1 MQKNNSE
8 ARFPS
13 PAFKIRGRL
22 PGGGRPRAAGPSARP
37 SPGTARSPWPPP
49 ASSQGAGAAAAQ
61 SAPRRRGPPGP
72 PGPPRAEGAAGT
84 APPCSGPFGAVRSR
98 PARGAPSCSGRGG
111 CRQRASC
118 KCLLC
123 LLFFKRGSQ
132 GGLWLRPSDSAAA
145 PHRPFYSLKSRF
157 LKAER

>member
-1 MQKNNSE
+1 MQKKNSE

-37 SPGTARSPWPPP
+37 SPGTARSLWPPP

-72 PGPPRAEGAAGT
+72 PSAEGAAGS
-84 APPCSGPFGAVRSR
+84 APPCSGPFGAARPGVRRRVPAAEAADKGRAVSACCACCFLNG
-98 PARGAPSCSGRGG
+98 ARGAG
-111 CRQRASC
+111 CGCGQVTQQRR
-118 KCLLC
+118 LTV
-123 LLFFKRGSQ
+123 
-132 GGLWLRPSDSAAA
+132 
-145 PHRPFYSLKSRF
+145 RF
-157 LKAER
+157 TR